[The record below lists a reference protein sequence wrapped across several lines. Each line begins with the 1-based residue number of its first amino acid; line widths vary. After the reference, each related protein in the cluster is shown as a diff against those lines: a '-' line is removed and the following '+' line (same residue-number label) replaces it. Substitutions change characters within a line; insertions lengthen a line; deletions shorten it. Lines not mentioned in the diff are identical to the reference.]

1 MTKLE
6 EYIESLSENIAYDIE
21 RDQLGS
27 HVIIIDKDLSV
38 MMREDDA
45 GTQITMFSIVAPKL
59 PKGISYQDAEDL
71 VDMACGP
78 FYGGPGLGRLPV
90 VGAMVLFQHLPYFKT
105 DKDKFLEEAD
115 EFIELAQEYFDKFA
129 EMGDDEEEEDEEEF
143 EDGEDFDEEEEFED
157 GDASDGEGED
167 EDG

>member
-6 EYIESLSENIAYDIE
+6 EYIESLSEQIDYDIE
-21 RDQLGS
+21 RDQMGS

-45 GTQITMFSIVAPKL
+45 GTQITMFSIVAPKF

-78 FYGGPGLGRLPV
+78 FYGGPGLGRLPIA
-90 VGAMVLFQHLPYFKT
+90 GAMVLFQHLPYFRT
-105 DKDKFLEEAD
+105 DREKFIEEAA

-129 EMGDDEEEEDEEEF
+129 EMGDSDEDDEDFEDDVEFGGDADEEE
-143 EDGEDFDEEEEFED
+143 
-157 GDASDGEGED
+157 
-167 EDG
+167 